1 MFLEICKAL
10 MTYCSWL
17 ITGGKNKLYKN
28 KTCVKEIDLY
38 LYKVSYVM
46 SLKEEEEEDMASI

>member
-17 ITGGKNKLYKN
+17 NTGEKINYIKN
-28 KTCVKEIDLY
+28 KTHVKEIDLY

-46 SLKEEEEEDMASI
+46 SLKKEEEEDTTSI